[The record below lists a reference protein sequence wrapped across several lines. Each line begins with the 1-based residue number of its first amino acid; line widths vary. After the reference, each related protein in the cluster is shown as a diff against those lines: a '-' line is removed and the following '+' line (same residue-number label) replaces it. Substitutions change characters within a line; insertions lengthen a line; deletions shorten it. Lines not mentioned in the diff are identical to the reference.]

1 MDFEQLKAELRAV
14 YMDYYVEGFKQN
26 DVSIIDKIVRY
37 PIAYIKMGQVE
48 MRDSYPVDPKAL
60 KEATGWDHS
69 VDWKFDIPAINA
81 SSAHAI
87 ASATR
92 CRSDG
97 SVIEHVH
104 GFYAFTRVDG
114 EWKMYA
120 LADTTF

>member
-1 MDFEQLKAELRAV
+1 MDYEQLKDELRSL
-14 YMDYYVEGFKQN
+14 YMDFYVEGFKQN

-60 KEATGWDHS
+60 KEETGWDHS
-69 VDWKFDIPAINA
+69 VDWKFDIPALNE

-92 CRSDG
+92 CRADG

>member
-1 MDFEQLKAELRAV
+1 MDL
-14 YMDYYVEGFKQN
+14 YVEGFKNN

-37 PIAYIKMGQVE
+37 PIAYIKMGSVE
-48 MRDSYPVDPKAL
+48 MRDSYPVDPKKL
-60 KEATGWDHS
+60 KEETGGDHS
-69 VDWKFDIPAINA
+69 VDWEFDISAINE

-87 ASATR
+87 AAATR
-92 CRSDG
+92 CRADS

-104 GFYAFTRVDG
+104 GFYAITRVDG